1 MNRLRQVR
9 KQKGLTLEE
18 LAKELQEKENLKIVP
33 NGLGKYER
41 EEREPKKE
49 VWIKLADYY
58 DVPVAYLMGL
68 PDGLVQYINKSQPMT
83 IDDVKSNRLRELR
96 KKLGFTRKQV
106 SEDMKE
112 CGIDIPPSTLSSYE
126 KGERNPKIDK
136 LKDLAFYYKVPLS
149 YLQGEPMNFEELH
162 EAIIQ
167 WAEDRNMIKPDRLTG
182 LAQLAKVTEELGEL
196 SAGINKNDED
206 KTKDSLGDIMVTLII
221 LAQDLNFD
229 LLDCLNSAYRVIQN
243 RKGKTINGVFV
254 KESDLHE

>member
-1 MNRLRQVR
+1 MNRLRQTR
-9 KQKGLTLEE
+9 KLKGITLNEVAE
-18 LAKELQEKENLKIVP
+18 DIGITKQALSYYETEK
-33 NGLGKYER
+33 
-41 EEREPKKE
+41 REPKKE
-49 VWIKLADYY
+49 TWIKLADYY
-58 DVPVAYLMGL
+58 CVPVSYLMGL
-68 PDGLVQYINKSQPMT
+68 PDGLVQHINKSQAMT
-83 IDDVKSNRLRELR
+83 
-96 KKLGFTRKQV
+96 
-106 SEDMKE
+106 
-112 CGIDIPPSTLSSYE
+112 
-126 KGERNPKIDK
+126 
-136 LKDLAFYYKVPLS
+136 
-149 YLQGEPMNFEELH
+149 FEELH

>member
-9 KQKGLTLEE
+9 MLKGITLEE
-18 LAKELQEKENLKIVP
+18 VSKDIGISIANLSRYESENV
-33 NGLGKYER
+33 
-41 EEREPKKE
+41 EPKKE
-49 VWIKLADYY
+49 TWVKLADYY
-58 DVPVAYLMGL
+58 CVPVAYLMGL
-68 PDGLVQYINKSQPMT
+68 PDGLVQHINKTQTMT

-96 KKLGFTRKQV
+96 KKLGFTAKQV

-112 CGIDIPPSTLSSYE
+112 CGIDIPVSTLTKYE
-126 KGERNPKIDK
+126 VGERNPKIDK

-167 WAEDRNMIKPDRLTG
+167 WAEDRNMIKKDRLTV
-182 LAQLAKVTEELGEL
+182 LAQFAKVSEEQGEL
-196 SAGINKNDED
+196 SAGINKNDRE
-206 KTKDSLGDIMVTLII
+206 KIEDSLGDILVTLII
-221 LAQDLNFD
+221 LSRDLNVD
-229 LLDCLNSAYRVIQN
+229 LLDCLRGAYNVIKN

>member
-9 KQKGLTLEE
+9 KQKGLTLVKVAEDTGISI
-18 LAKELQEKENLKIVP
+18 ANLSR
-33 NGLGKYER
+33 YESVDVEPRR
-41 EEREPKKE
+41 ET
-49 VWIKLADYY
+49 WIKLADYY
-58 DVPVAYLMGL
+58 DVPVSYLMGL
-68 PDGLVQYINKSQPMT
+68 PDGLVQHINKKSQAMT
-83 IDDVKSNRLRELR
+83 
-96 KKLGFTRKQV
+96 
-106 SEDMKE
+106 
-112 CGIDIPPSTLSSYE
+112 
-126 KGERNPKIDK
+126 
-136 LKDLAFYYKVPLS
+136 
-149 YLQGEPMNFEELH
+149 FEELH

-182 LAQLAKVTEELGEL
+182 LAQLAKVTEELGEF

-206 KTKDSLGDIMVTLII
+206 KTKDSLGDILVTLII

>member
-9 KQKGLTLEE
+9 MLKGITLEE
-18 LAKELQEKENLKIVP
+18 VSKDIGISIANLSRYESENV
-33 NGLGKYER
+33 
-41 EEREPKKE
+41 EPKKE
-49 VWIKLADYY
+49 TWVKLADYY
-58 DVPVAYLMGL
+58 NVPVAYLMGL
-68 PDGLVQYINKSQPMT
+68 PDGLVQHINKTQAMT
-83 IDDVKSNRLRELR
+83 IDNVKSNRLRELR
-96 KKLGFTRKQV
+96 NKLGFTAKQA

-112 CGIDIPPSTLSSYE
+112 CGIDIPASTLIKYE
-126 KGERNPKIDK
+126 VGERNPKIDK

-149 YLQGEPMNFEELH
+149 YLQGEPMSFEELH

-167 WAEDRNMIKPDRLTG
+167 WAEYRNMIKPDRLTG

-221 LAQDLNFD
+221 LAQDLDFD
-229 LLDCLNSAYRVIQN
+229 LLDCLRGAYNVIKN

>member
-1 MNRLRQVR
+1 MNKLREAR
-9 KQKGLTLEE
+9 KIKGLTL
-18 LAKELQEKENLKIVP
+18 KEVAEDVGIADNTLQQYETEK
-33 NGLGKYER
+33 
-41 EEREPKKE
+41 REPKKE
-49 VWIKLADYY
+49 TWIKLADYY
-58 DVPVAYLMGL
+58 CVPVSYLMGL
-68 PDGLVQYINKSQPMT
+68 PDGLVQRINKSQAMT
-83 IDDVKSNRLRELR
+83 
-96 KKLGFTRKQV
+96 
-106 SEDMKE
+106 
-112 CGIDIPPSTLSSYE
+112 
-126 KGERNPKIDK
+126 
-136 LKDLAFYYKVPLS
+136 
-149 YLQGEPMNFEELH
+149 FEELH